1 MTYRGSASSLRAMC
15 TPPVSSSFSLA
26 LLVLVG
32 ACSDSG
38 KSLPPLPKLQ
48 GVVAAADENPS
59 DGIVEVSLTA
69 SEFQGNL
76 GGDTA
81 LRLLGYNKQSP
92 GPLIQA
98 RVGDE
103 VVVHFTNN
111 LAEPTTIH
119 WHGLRIDDD
128 MDGTPRVQN
137 PVQAGETFEYRFT
150 VTDAGS
156 YWYHPH
162 IRGHEQVE
170 RGLYGPLVVHAAD
183 EPVYDAERYILL
195 DDISIDGSGQIAP
208 FTLDDHMV
216 QMHGRLGNTLLTN
229 GQMDDP
235 VQMTA
240 EQGHVERWRL
250 LNPSNARTM
259 SISLSTGSMRVIAT
273 DGGLLEHPYETD
285 RIEIAVGQRYDIEV
299 RYPEAGTVELL
310 SNVYV
315 RDESG
320 EVVEAAFPVVNVSV
334 TSSENEMRLIE
345 WPEFEPV
352 AERSVDQTVAIAFD
366 AVQGDNGIEWRL
378 NGESGR
384 EEPLFVFDEGS
395 TVRITLDN
403 QAGPEHPFHLH
414 GQFFKVLSG
423 EEPGYKDTVLVA
435 GQSKVEIEAYL
446 DNPGHWMLH
455 CHILEHAELGMMAE
469 MHITPAASAE

>member
-1 MTYRGSASSLRAMC
+1 MTNLSGSMLRTITLAS
-15 TPPVSSSFSLA
+15 VFLA
-26 LLVLVG
+26 S
-32 ACSDSG
+32 ACSDSEAP
-38 KSLPPLPKLQ
+38 LPPLPELQ
-48 GVVAAADENPS
+48 GVTTAVDENPARS
-59 DGIVEVSLTA
+59 IVEVTMSA
-69 SEFQGNL
+69 GEFQGNL
-76 GGDTA
+76 GGDTP
-81 LRLLGYNKQSP
+81 LRLFGYNQQSP

-111 LAEPTTIH
+111 LQEPTTIH
-119 WHGLRIDDD
+119 WHGLRIADD
-128 MDGTPRVQN
+128 MDGTPRVQD
-137 PVQAGETFEYRFT
+137 PVQPGETFDYRFT
-150 VTDAGS
+150 VNDAGT

-183 EPVYDAERYILL
+183 EPEYDAERYILL

-208 FTLDDHMV
+208 FSLNSHMV

-229 GQMDDP
+229 GKMDDP
-235 VQMTA
+235 IEMSA

-299 RYPEAGTVELL
+299 RYPEVGSVQLL
-310 SNVYV
+310 SNVFV
-315 RDESG
+315 RDETD
-320 EVVEAAFPVVNVSV
+320 EVVEAAFPVVDVNVAA
-334 TSSENEMRLIE
+334 SENQPRVIE
-345 WPEFEPV
+345 WPVFETPLP
-352 AERSVDQTVAIAFD
+352 RTVDQTVAIAFD
-366 AVQGDNGIEWRL
+366 AVQGSDGIQWRL
-378 NGESGR
+378 NGQSHR
-384 EEPLFVFDEGS
+384 EDPLFVFDEGA

-423 EEPGYKDTVLVA
+423 DEPGFKDTVLVP

-455 CHILEHAELGMMAE
+455 CHIQEHAELGMMAE
-469 MHITPAASAE
+469 MHVTPRATEE